1 MPAQQLREGGKI
13 YGICWEDRMSGDSKG
28 GRQGLRRRGRPP
40 GGHRT
45 WGGEERGAG
54 SAGRGGRLGG
64 LTGPGGQSDGQWEPG
79 PCGLLG
85 RREFGLCSEGSRQR
99 TTCNRGLTSRGPRV
113 WRAGKGHGAS
123 GADTGP
129 ARRSP
134 EALRVMPTPPSP
146 GLQTSP
152 PHPAQQRSTGHGPSA
167 QQPPP
172 PHPAGDGSPL
182 QAANERLSSGS
193 HVRFHLCV
201 PVTQATA
208 AGLSVSA
215 RRLSEPGSGH
225 AMWRRGEFPLT
236 GDSAGRN

>member
-1 MPAQQLREGGKI
+1 MWRAQGDPSTLLQDPPLLQQALGARSGPRAGPGGARMPAQQLREGGKI

-146 GLQTSP
+146 GLQT
-152 PHPAQQRSTGHGPSA
+152 
-167 QQPPP
+167 PPP
-172 PHPAGDGSPL
+172 PPRPTALHWPRPLSPAATPAPPRWRRESP
-182 QAANERLSSGS
+182 
-193 HVRFHLCV
+193 
-201 PVTQATA
+201 
-208 AGLSVSA
+208 
-215 RRLSEPGSGH
+215 PGSQ
-225 AMWRRGEFPLT
+225 
-236 GDSAGRN
+236 